1 MYNFRM
7 YKNKKFSK
15 LVILLIFIALIMFF
29 IYVAFMSFSEED
41 VFIPLF
47 QPVYCS
53 SAVDCGVVS
62 NTDFQCINSQCVI
75 ATCAPAFCNDDG
87 LVSNGCEIACASQM
101 ILPLDLTGTFAPA
114 TTLNILGQTMVNFV
128 PSVGNLQYGVYTFTY
143 TEEGIEKAKYTIDTS
158 DINFQKGAIDVY
170 DALHNFYV
178 VSDGGAKK
186 SVNGVVKSPLQVAQ
200 MTSSFDFVSQLD
212 GNVLK
217 LSLAQTIPTNTGLQT
232 SGLNYFI
239 ELQGKTMIIRT
250 YEQSPINSKANNF
263 YSGWTSNC
271 AVGVVD
277 PQSFEMSYL
286 PEVPITRTGSVGN
299 EVFYSTY
306 IDYTRSGSN
315 AQISKIFGLGSCGT
329 GTFRNSYDTSYV
341 TRQPNPITGVTPVL
355 PFEETFYIT
364 VSSDVKDVVLAVHE
378 PINPSRAVVNNKV
391 FLDYWTTDTTSQL
404 SGTTSYEKTA
414 SKLQILK
421 NYGLDNLAISYHF
434 YAHRGRDCLY
444 PDTSPAN
451 PSLVFGSSSILFGGT
466 SAMSVLANTA
476 FLLGYLFG
484 VDMTFDMGQDADLT
498 NPYAS
503 ELPINY
509 AKNPAGNFILAWNNP
524 NCVTAPNGYSIKTN
538 KRLFYAM
545 SELSDYILDGPFT
558 SLFVDVY
565 TAKSFAGSVDYDYTN
580 DYGSTLKQVYLN
592 LKLLLDFQKNKYGF
606 DGPLFGEGHKNAY
619 SSRNYFAGIV
629 DSTEAEITNGE
640 NANVIPN
647 YELEQVKPHQANQGM
662 GYGGRWVADSILP
675 WQVNYLHP
683 DDVWTT
689 FPNGKQNID
698 FSKQYATALAFGHMG
713 MLETTTYGANNI
725 VGSANYVGVP
735 SPTLKDFNRRFIIG
749 YYTFAAVQPLY
760 LDYEVNSILYWN
772 GVSFIDLNTALKQS
786 NFDFYNVQLKINYAS
801 GLEIYINR
809 HQTQNWE
816 VNVNGVN
823 YILPPN
829 GWVYHRAPDLIGYSA
844 LFDANGLSSASGTRV
859 DYVKSSDYV
868 YFYPHRAINSFVGI
882 DGTTVAGDK
891 IIVQKSN
898 GWQLDEQIGN
908 SFVITASTTS
918 QLPNSP
924 SGLTAT
930 L

>member
-1 MYNFRM
+1 MS
-7 YKNKKFSK
+7 KNKLFLKLAFS
-15 LVILLIFIALIMFF
+15 LISVVVIALFVYGAIRL
-29 IYVAFMSFSEED
+29 FSGND
-41 VFIPLF
+41 TDAPLF
-47 QPVYCS
+47 QPFSCNV
-53 SAVDCGVVS
+53 AVDCGTVS
-62 NTDFQCINSQCVI
+62 NTDFQCIKSQCVI
-75 ATCAPAFCNDDG
+75 ASCAPSYCDG
-87 LVSNGCEIACASQM
+87 DGIVSNGCEITCASQTS
-101 ILPLDLTGTFAPA
+101 LPLDLTGTFAPVS
-114 TTLNILGQTMVNFV
+114 TLNTPGQTIVNFV
-128 PSVGNLQYGVYTFTY
+128 PSMGNPQYGVYTFTY
-143 TEEGIEKAKYTIDTS
+143 IDGGIETAKYTIDTS

-170 DALHNFYV
+170 DSLNNFYV

-186 SVNGVVKSPLQVAQ
+186 RVDGVVKSPLQVAQ
-200 MTSSFDFVSQLD
+200 MISSFNFVPQLD

-217 LSLAQTIPTNTGLQT
+217 LSLTQTIPTNTGLQT
-232 SGLNYFI
+232 SSLNYFI
-239 ELQGKTMIIRT
+239 ELKGKTLIIRT
-250 YEQSPINSKANNF
+250 YEQLPLDSKDNN
-263 YSGWTSNC
+263 YYGGWTSNC
-271 AVGVVD
+271 ASGVVN

-299 EVFYSTY
+299 ELFYSTY
-306 IDYTRSGSN
+306 VDYTRSGSN
-315 AQISKIFGLGSCGT
+315 TQISKISGLGSCGAN
-329 GTFRNSYDTSYV
+329 TFRNSYDTLYT
-341 TRQPNPITGVTPVL
+341 TRQPNPTTGVTSVL
-355 PFEETFYIT
+355 PFEETIYIT
-364 VSSDVKDVVLAVHE
+364 VSSDVKDVVLAIHE
-378 PINPSRAVVNNKV
+378 PINPSRAVVSNKV
-391 FLDYWTTDTTSQL
+391 FLDYWIIDSTSQL

-414 SKLQILK
+414 SRLQLLK
-421 NYGLDNLAISYHF
+421 SYGLDNLAISYHY

-451 PSLVFGSSSILFGGT
+451 PSLIPGSSVILFGGT
-466 SAMSVLANTA
+466 PAMSSLTNTA
-476 FLLGYLFG
+476 SSLGYTFG
-484 VDMTFDMGQDADLT
+484 VDMTFDMGQDADPT

-503 ELPINY
+503 SLQSNY
-509 AKNPAGNFILAWNNP
+509 AKNQAGNSILAWNNP
-524 NCVTAPNGYSIKTN
+524 NCVTAPSGYVIKTN

-545 SELSDYILDGPFT
+545 SELSDYLLDGLFT

-565 TAKSFAGSVDYDYTN
+565 TAKSFVGSVDYDYNN
-580 DYGSTLKQVYLN
+580 DYSSTFKQVYLN